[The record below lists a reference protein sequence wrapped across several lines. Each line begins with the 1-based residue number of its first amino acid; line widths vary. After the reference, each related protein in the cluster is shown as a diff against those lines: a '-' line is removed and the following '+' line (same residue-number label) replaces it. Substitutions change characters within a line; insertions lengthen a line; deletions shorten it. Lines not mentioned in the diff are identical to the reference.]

1 MILKCE
7 DEVQSRRLY
16 LQACKWSR
24 IDIQNIWRIL
34 SVLRKSNQPN
44 GVMGKGY
51 QQAFHVSGKWSESC
65 SVMSDCLQPHGL
77 YRPWNSPGQNTGLD
91 SCLLFQGIF
100 ATQGLIPGLLHCR
113 QTFFLPAEPPGKPK
127 NTGVVALKQ
136 LRSSSSSSSLFL
148 LQWIFPT
155 QELDWSLLHCRWI
168 LYQLS
173 YQGILH
179 VKHIPKGQQTL
190 EYAPGKWKLK

>member
-1 MILKCE
+1 M
-7 DEVQSRRLY
+7 
-16 LQACKWSR
+16 QAYKWSR

-34 SVLRKSNQPN
+34 SVSRKSNQPN
-44 GVMGKGY
+44 GIMGKGY

-77 YRPWNSPGQNTGLD
+77 YSPWNSPGQNTG
-91 SCLLFQGIF
+91 
-100 ATQGLIPGLLHCR
+100 
-113 QTFFLPAEPPGKPK
+113 
-127 NTGVVALKQ
+127 VVALKQ
-136 LRSSSSSSSLFL
+136 LSSSSSLFL

-155 QELDWSLLHCRWI
+155 QDLDWSLLHCRWI

-179 VKHIPKGQQTL
+179 EKHIPKGQQTL